1 MSRIKK
7 LLLQDEAE
15 AKLPRELAL
24 TRQETKGTTMD
35 TLHEFQYRNKHP
47 RSERFATLLPHFL
60 ILLEGEWR
68 QRQPIMT
75 IDEQTLFRQ
84 AHRSLAGLFSMEADQ

>member
-1 MSRIKK
+1 
-7 LLLQDEAE
+7 
-15 AKLPRELAL
+15 
-24 TRQETKGTTMD
+24 MD
-35 TLHEFQYRNKHP
+35 TLHEFQYPNKHP
-47 RSERFATLLPHFL
+47 GSERFAALLPHFL

-84 AHRSLAGLFSMEADQ
+84 AHCSLAGLMEADQ